1 MEYAVATLA
10 VKPCTSWKLGYLYW
24 RSIQSKTGQVHLEA
38 MHFVEH
44 SKQNRSSTPGSHAF
58 CGN

>member
-10 VKPCTSWKLGYLYW
+10 VKPCTLWKLGYLYW

-38 MHFVEH
+38 MHFVEIELR
-44 SKQNRSSTPGSHAF
+44 K
-58 CGN
+58 